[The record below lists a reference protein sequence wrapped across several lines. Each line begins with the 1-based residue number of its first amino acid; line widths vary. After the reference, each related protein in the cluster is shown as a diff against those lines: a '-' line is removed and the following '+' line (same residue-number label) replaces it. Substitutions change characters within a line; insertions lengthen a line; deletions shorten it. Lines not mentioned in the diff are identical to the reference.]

1 MSRAIDTEEAESSE
15 RISHRDTE
23 TQRHRDAENL
33 SAREAMQAFDARPFD
48 IMLSDL
54 EMPEQDGY
62 SLLRRIRARQGG
74 ASRRIAAVAVTAYGR
89 AEDQARATAAGF
101 DRHIVKPIDVADLV
115 TTVATLGR
123 SITDLL

>member
-1 MSRAIDTEEAESSE
+1 G
-15 RISHRDTE
+15 
-23 TQRHRDAENL
+23 

-48 IMLSDL
+48 IMLSDV